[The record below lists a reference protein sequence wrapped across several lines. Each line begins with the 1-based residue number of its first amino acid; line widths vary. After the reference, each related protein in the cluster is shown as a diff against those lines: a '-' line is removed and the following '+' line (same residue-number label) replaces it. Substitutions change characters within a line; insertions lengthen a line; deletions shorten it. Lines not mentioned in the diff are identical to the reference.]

1 MQSRKKVSHIFRI
14 KMATSLRERAKSY
27 MDVHWFCTEYA
38 LSKGLLNTATSAPP
52 YLNQPINLVLRNDMS
67 SFSLI
72 FVLVCFDYSSYVQM
86 HVVLCAEMLQL
97 KLHL

>member
-1 MQSRKKVSHIFRI
+1 
-14 KMATSLRERAKSY
+14 MATSLRERAKSY

-72 FVLVCFDYSSYVQM
+72 FCDYSSYVQM